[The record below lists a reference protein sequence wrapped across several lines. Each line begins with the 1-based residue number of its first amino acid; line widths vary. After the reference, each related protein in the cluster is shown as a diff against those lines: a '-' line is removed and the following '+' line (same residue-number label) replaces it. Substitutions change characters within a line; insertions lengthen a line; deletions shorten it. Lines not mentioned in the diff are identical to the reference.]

1 MQSSISWGMMKGR
14 VWVVFNQVTI
24 TKRWTEKLFGET
36 SWKHPAFILVERS
49 EGANS
54 VWNFEA
60 GLHEVYQIQ
69 RSLSS
74 HRKHKKISAQ
84 NTFQIPGNGISKAY
98 LLHRIRKNTFLFAFF
113 VNFYTLFQIFDFPG
127 GSSAVVF
134 VIFAFFEGLCEN
146 KNNKLQSPL
155 FRSPLAIN
163 TKFSQ
168 GSLVNRRAGIK
179 HWNRLGRQAV
189 PFTNI
194 ITDIEPREEFC
205 SSCGY

>member
-98 LLHRIRKNTFLFAFF
+98 LLHRIRKNRFCLIFSLIFTRYFKFLIFQGEVLRLYLLFLHSLK
-113 VNFYTLFQIFDFPG
+113 VCVKIKIINCSRPSSEVLWQSIQNFPK
-127 GSSAVVF
+127 V
-134 VIFAFFEGLCEN
+134 
-146 KNNKLQSPL
+146 
-155 FRSPLAIN
+155 
-163 TKFSQ
+163 
-168 GSLVNRRAGIK
+168 
-179 HWNRLGRQAV
+179 H
-189 PFTNI
+189 
-194 ITDIEPREEFC
+194 
-205 SSCGY
+205 